1 MRESHLVFGAPHSVL
16 EPNWLHLFHL
26 AAGRVAIEH
35 FHVQQSILFLRQHRR
50 SRRRRR
56 IVVRLQNGTGCG
68 SAGSDGNF
76 GPDSDFWTPVMWNWH
91 NKMLA
96 ALFGG
101 RGGPVVLLMLA
112 FICHRVLNAI
122 RAINCPSPERS
133 TCRFQSMLA
142 EVAMACSQTNGH
154 SGSAYRLPLPINNPS
169 PRTKMLKG
177 MLRVWSK
184 TKVETNPKPKVRVAP
199 GSRIDSN
206 PSPCVDANK
215 QIADLCLTRQQRE
228 PCEKCRTCC
237 TAPPTS
243 LSCEKWE
250 SAPNGRQSASG
261 QASLPRRR
269 R

>member
-184 TKVETNPKPKVRVAP
+184 TKVETNPKP
-199 GSRIDSN
+199 
-206 PSPCVDANK
+206 
-215 QIADLCLTRQQRE
+215 T
-228 PCEKCRTCC
+228 
-237 TAPPTS
+237 
-243 LSCEKWE
+243 
-250 SAPNGRQSASG
+250 
-261 QASLPRRR
+261 
-269 R
+269 